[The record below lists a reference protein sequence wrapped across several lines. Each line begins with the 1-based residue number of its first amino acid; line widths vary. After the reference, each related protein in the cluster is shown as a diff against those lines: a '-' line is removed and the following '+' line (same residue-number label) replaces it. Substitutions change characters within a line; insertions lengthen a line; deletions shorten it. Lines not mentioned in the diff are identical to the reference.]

1 MQREIK
7 FRAFDKVAN
16 TMHKV
21 SSIDFDSKQVFIQ
34 EENFDVWLDLDDV
47 ELMQFIGLYDKNDKE
62 IYEGDIVRFS
72 PKEKSAVT
80 YEKGCFYVKAKQGY
94 FQLGNWKKET
104 LEIIGNIHKNPE
116 LLK

>member
-16 TMHKV
+16 TMHEV

-34 EENFDVWLDLDDV
+34 EENIDVWLDFDDV
-47 ELMQFIGLYDKNDKE
+47 ILMQFTGLYDKNDKK
-62 IYEGDIVRFS
+62 IYEGDIVRIS

-80 YEKGCFYVKAKQGY
+80 YEKGSFCVKAKQGY

-104 LEIIGNIHKNPE
+104 LKVLGNIHENPE